1 MSSQMIDDSGMPQWK
16 RELLQ
21 RRKCQLTASNNKPSA
36 SNGVVGLSSIGG
48 DAVSVTLRSRQS
60 VADCRTEN
68 MVEERLGGASPAD
81 ADSDSSEE
89 LQYGPGIVN
98 KLKCKYL
105 SLALRES
112 RKARPTVLP
121 LRRATSLDD
130 LLDDNVESHKQN
142 VKVNDIKLR
151 TNRALGRG
159 NESLKRA
166 RSVETLLRCDRKPQ
180 GQVSEVGSRESFN
193 EDVVIDERPVPAPR
207 NNTPSNVCGVNQNNS
222 NKPRRPA
229 PLLADTERPPPDT
242 VRSALRIFE
251 STMRRARP
259 LKPVGDV
266 AVKVANYKHII
277 SKAKK
282 PAVLPK
288 PAPVVVGVENI
299 ATVKP
304 TAKPSVKIQPPTP
317 VVYGFGSN
325 MGLKPPSSPKNTKLI
340 RTPPVSPKKQTMK
353 NIILDTRENDRAT
366 SPRNLNASPVLFR
379 SPSPSSPILLSPTM
393 DAAPQSPQS
402 PLIQQS
408 TFPLTNGNVVN
419 GSPTKQIGVI
429 RPMEPPEN
437 ERQKSLE
444 HEKNLKNARE
454 SNELNNMQNNSWGA
468 HKKSW
473 HQQAENTM
481 VFNFRNRKDVPD
493 YIENDGL
500 VMKTRRERPKVIY
513 LRNIQ

>member
-1 MSSQMIDDSGMPQWK
+1 MPQWK

-21 RRKCQLTASNNKPSA
+21 RRKCHLTAKTSFPPNNGISSVA
-36 SNGVVGLSSIGG
+36 SVPNNGLSISAPLGG
-48 DAVSVTLRSRQS
+48 DAVSITPRSRQS
-60 VADCRTEN
+60 AADFSSVN
-68 MVEERLGGASPAD
+68 MVEERLCGASPAD

-130 LLDDNVESHKQN
+130 LLDDNVDQDH
-142 VKVNDIKLR
+142 VKVNVYEKPR

-166 RSVETLLRCDRKPQ
+166 RSVETLLRCDKKQQP
-180 GQVSEVGSRESFN
+180 QVSEVGSRESFN

-207 NNTPSNVCGVNQNNS
+207 TTSSNLCGVNQNNS
-222 NKPRRPA
+222 NKPRRVA
-229 PLLADTERPPPDT
+229 PLLADEERPPPDT

-251 STMRRARP
+251 SSVRRARP

-266 AVKVANYKHII
+266 AVKVANYKNII
-277 SKAKK
+277 SNAKK

-288 PAPVVVGVENI
+288 PAPVVVSVENI

-304 TAKPSVKIQPPTP
+304 STKPPVKIQPPTP
-317 VVYGFGSN
+317 VVYGLGSN
-325 MGLKPPSSPKNTKLI
+325 MGLKPPSSPKNNKLI
-340 RTPPVSPKKQTMK
+340 RTPPVSPKKQPMK

-366 SPRNLNASPVLFR
+366 SPRNLNTSPILLR
-379 SPSPSSPILLSPTM
+379 TPSPTSPILLSPTA
-393 DAAPQSPQS
+393 DVVPQSPQS
-402 PLIQQS
+402 PLLQQPS
-408 TFPLTNGNVVN
+408 FPLTNGSAVN
-419 GSPTKQIGVI
+419 GSPTRQVGVI

-437 ERQKSLE
+437 DRQKALE
-444 HEKNLKNARE
+444 HEKNLRNARE
-454 SNELNNMQNNSWGA
+454 SNELNNHTQNNSWGSN
-468 HKKSW
+468 KKSW
-473 HQQAENTM
+473 HQQSENTM

-500 VMKTRRERPKVIY
+500 VMKTRRDKPKVG
-513 LRNIQ
+513 